1 VGAGLVE
8 RRVGGAR
15 VDGRRGL
22 FSNDVRH
29 GGDAL
34 GGRERERAVTAVGA
48 VCLGATVRGMAVRC
62 GEPPQ
67 SIDVGW

>member
-1 VGAGLVE
+1 VGHGERTDLPTLVQPSCERRGLFVGAGLVE

-34 GGRERERAVTAVGA
+34 GGRERE
-48 VCLGATVRGMAVRC
+48 
-62 GEPPQ
+62 Q
-67 SIDVGW
+67 